1 MAVWD
6 ELLTERDRQVLEKSG
21 YGTARGLG
29 QRPALLI
36 IDAQNKF
43 VGHKGPILDSMGTYP
58 LSLGEEAWAAVDKI
72 APLLQM
78 ARDKGVPVFYTAS
91 ISTEADI
98 AFHSIARKRRTGTVT
113 EGVDQTVADA
123 IVSDLAPKPTD
134 PLLVKKHASGFF
146 GTPLISFLNALRV
159 DTLLITGFVTSGCVR
174 ATTVDGAAYNF
185 NVAVVQDGVA
195 DRLHLTHKAN
205 LLDIHMKYGDVITAA
220 EALDY
225 LQTLEED

>member
-6 ELLTERDRQVLEKSG
+6 DLLTERDRRVLEKSG
-21 YGTARGLG
+21 YGAAKGLG
-29 QRPALLI
+29 QRPSLLI

-43 VGHKGPILDSMGTYP
+43 VGHKGPILDSMDTYP

-72 APLLQM
+72 AILLGQ

-98 AFHSIARKRRTGTVT
+98 VFHSIARKRRTGSVA

-123 IVSDLAPKPTD
+123 IAADLAPRPTE
-134 PLLVKKHASGFF
+134 PVLIKKHASGFF

-174 ATTVDGAAYNF
+174 ATVVDGAAYNF

-225 LQTLEED
+225 LQTLQED

>member
-6 ELLTERDRQVLEKSG
+6 DLLTERDRRVLEKSG
-21 YGTARGLG
+21 YGAAKGLG

-43 VGHKGPILDSMGTYP
+43 VGHKGPILDSMDTYP

-72 APLLQM
+72 AILLGQ

-98 AFHSIARKRRTGTVT
+98 VFHSIARKRRTGSVA

-123 IVSDLAPKPTD
+123 IAADLAPRPTE
-134 PLLVKKHASGFF
+134 PVLIKKHASGFF

-174 ATTVDGAAYNF
+174 ATVVDGAAYNF

-225 LQTLEED
+225 LQTLQED